1 MQIVTEG
8 NDLEGIEPSKS
19 FRNAEDSVP
28 YGTLEERAKLQL
40 FLLSYH
46 RGNGFAREFQVFTNY
61 PESLNKIFTKSEKN
75 RL

>member
-28 YGTLEERAKLQL
+28 YGTLEENAKLQ
-40 FLLSYH
+40 F
-46 RGNGFAREFQVFTNY
+46 GVFIPAN
-61 PESLNKIFTKSEKN
+61 ENC
-75 RL
+75 